1 MRNLRTTTIMEKPF
15 ESYERL
21 RIRTSGF
28 TLVEVMVS
36 LAIVGLIMTL
46 MASGLSVGLESWE
59 RGTDAIRELDERA
72 SVERLLRRQLALAS
86 PDGPVFAGDAARLEF
101 VAPYSLIDGP
111 TAARK
116 IDYRIHDGRFDYGET
131 FLFDYQPD
139 MFAPAAL
146 QPLAMFAAAEFR
158 YLGASRD
165 GEPEWLTEWEQGREL
180 PRAVQVRVDE
190 DYLVVPLLY
199 SP

>member
-1 MRNLRTTTIMEKPF
+1 MTIMEKPF
-15 ESYERL
+15 ESYELL
-21 RIRTSGF
+21 RPRTSGF

-46 MASGLSVGLESWE
+46 MSSGLSVGLESWE
-59 RGTDAIRELDERA
+59 RGTDAIRELDQRA
-72 SVERLLRRQLALAS
+72 SVERLLRRQLTLAS

-101 VAPYSLIDGP
+101 VAPYSLVDGP

-116 IDYRIHDGRFDYGET
+116 IDYRIQDGRFEYGET

-139 MFAPAAL
+139 LFASAEL
-146 QPLAMFAAAEFR
+146 QPLATFAAVEFR
-158 YLGASRD
+158 YLGANRG
-165 GEPEWLTEWEQGREL
+165 GEPEWLTEWERGGEL

-199 SP
+199 RP